1 MYSPEGQELLRCR
14 CVSGNWNRQEGLA
27 LFGYFH
33 TEQSLA
39 IRVPDQGGCWGR
51 QPCWPESRT
60 LNEALFV
67 FVLFSFHRTSMCL
80 CGGPGDRED
89 CTLLSGLGAGLV
101 NDVSA
106 CVSVQTPLSA
116 FLAAPPC

>member
-1 MYSPEGQELLRCR
+1 MGK
-14 CVSGNWNRQEGLA
+14 GLA
-27 LFGYFH
+27 LFGYFP
-33 TEQSLA
+33 TELSLA
-39 IRVPDQGGCWGR
+39 VRVPDQGDCWGW
-51 QPCWPESRT
+51 QPGWPESRT

-67 FVLFSFHRTSMCL
+67 FVLSSFRRTSVCL
-80 CGGPGDRED
+80 CGGPGDRAD

-116 FLAAPPC
+116 FWPPLPANSCQRNIPWRC